1 MTHALLIHNSCFR
14 CKINKFISFF
24 SKKRWKTCEKLKN
37 NDVDIPHRYLDY
49 RISTFFSLRFPQ
61 GYPHFLF
68 QFFFHFLIE
77 LVTPKIFLCFFGSNT
92 AEE

>member
-14 CKINKFISFF
+14 CKINKFISF
-24 SKKRWKTCEKLKN
+24 SGKKRWKTCEKLKN

-61 GYPHFLF
+61 SYPHFFIPDFLPFPYRAGYSKDTSLF
-68 QFFFHFLIE
+68 LWQQHR
-77 LVTPKIFLCFFGSNT
+77 
-92 AEE
+92 